1 MNIATNEKNI
11 INFVKYGAII
21 SLSIFSFII
30 TQIFIQQKNEYLEND
45 IKILE
50 KTYIDNNKINI
61 KDLVNTF
68 HSLIDL
74 EKKTQEE
81 DFKNQIVLYVKQAH
95 SIASAIYE
103 RDILKADYSKE
114 KTIETIKLALKE
126 IRFNNHFG
134 YMFMYESTGK
144 NIFNA
149 EFPQIEG
156 KNLWNYKDGSG
167 KLILQEMY
175 DILNQRNETFYE
187 WYWKK
192 PKSGDKQFKKIGYF
206 KKFEPFDMFIGTGD
220 YVEDFE
226 NKIKSK
232 ILYKINNFGL
242 KAPEH
247 LFIYDLD
254 GLCLANPK
262 KELIGTNRYDSK
274 NHNGEYTLRETLQYT
289 KEKKEGFINYNSSI
303 KLNENLI
310 SNEKISYVKLF
321 EDWQWVIG
329 SGFYLEE
336 LTNEIEKKKQALES
350 SNKNA
355 INKIVLISFI
365 ITVLLVFISFY
376 LSNMLKNIFHDYKI
390 KIKKELSDKL
400 EKEKLLIQQS
410 KMATM
415 GEMIGNIAHQWKQ
428 PLNLISISN
437 GMIKIEKEQ
446 NNIYDDEQISKA
458 IVHIDNSVKY
468 LSDTIDDF
476 RDFFKP
482 DKDKK
487 YFDIKEAFDK
497 TFGLID
503 SQFKHNN
510 IEIFQEIQSI
520 NFYGYQNELLQ
531 VFINIIKNAK
541 DELVK
546 KEKSERKLLFINV
559 KENKNK
565 ILIKIKDNAGG
576 IADNIFDDIFKAYF
590 STKKEE
596 GTGIGLYM
604 SKQIIEA
611 MNGEIEVSNCTFLY
625 EDENYTGA
633 EFTISLIKS

>member
-232 ILYKINNFGL
+232 ILHKINNFGL

>member
-1 MNIATNEKNI
+1 MNVATSEKNI

-21 SLSIFSFII
+21 SLAIFSFII

-61 KDLVNTF
+61 KDLVGTF

-74 EKKTQEE
+74 EKKTQEK
-81 DFKNQIVLYVKQAH
+81 DLKNQIVLYVKQAH

-114 KTIETIKLALKE
+114 KTIETIKIALKE

-134 YMFMYESTGK
+134 YMFMYERTGK

-175 DILNQRNETFYE
+175 NILNQKNETFYE

-226 NKIKSK
+226 NKIKNK
-232 ILYKINNFGL
+232 ILHKINNFGL

-274 NHNGEYTLRETLQYT
+274 NQNGEYTLRETLKYA

-310 SNEKISYVKLF
+310 SNEKISYLKLF

-336 LTNEIEKKKQALES
+336 LTNKIESRKHVLEN

-446 NNIYDDEQISKA
+446 NNIYDKEQISKA

-546 KEKSERKLLFINV
+546 KEKAERKLLFINV
-559 KENKNK
+559 KEDKNK
-565 ILIKIKDNAGG
+565 IQIKIKDNAGG

-611 MNGEIEVSNCTFLY
+611 MNGKIEVSNCSFVY
-625 EDENYTGA
+625 ENETYTGA
-633 EFTISLIKS
+633 EFTITLIKS

>member
-1 MNIATNEKNI
+1 MNVATNEKNI

-262 KELIGTNRYDSK
+262 KEFIGTNRYDSK

-611 MNGEIEVSNCTFLY
+611 MNGEIKVSNCTFLY

>member
-1 MNIATNEKNI
+1 MNVATNEKNI

-232 ILYKINNFGL
+232 ILHKINNFGL

-336 LTNEIEKKKQALES
+336 LTNEIKKRKQALEN

>member
-1 MNIATNEKNI
+1 MNVATNEKNI

>member
-232 ILYKINNFGL
+232 ILHKINNFGL

-336 LTNEIEKKKQALES
+336 LTNEIEKRKQALES

-576 IADNIFDDIFKAYF
+576 IADNIFNDIFKAYF

>member
-232 ILYKINNFGL
+232 ILHKINNFGL

-336 LTNEIEKKKQALES
+336 LTNEIEKRKQALES